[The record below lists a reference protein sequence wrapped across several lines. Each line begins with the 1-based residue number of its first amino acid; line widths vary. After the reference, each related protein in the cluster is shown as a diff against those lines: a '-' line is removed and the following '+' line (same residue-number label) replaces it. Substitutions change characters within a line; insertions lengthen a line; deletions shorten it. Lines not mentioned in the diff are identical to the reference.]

1 MQNGFFFVESKWIL
15 GHPGVD
21 GKRRQDLAPCVLA
34 IHHQVTFLLGA
45 STKKIRVG
53 GGNHSLVGD
62 TDALSTE
69 GYQVQSCDELFVE

>member
-1 MQNGFFFVESKWIL
+1 MLIVADFVQNGFFFVESKWIL

-45 STKKIRVG
+45 MAPMGST
-53 GGNHSLVGD
+53 
-62 TDALSTE
+62 A
-69 GYQVQSCDELFVE
+69 VESGLERLGRT